1 MADQPTTTQ
10 QPKTGIAAAIE
21 TAAQTIAALPG
32 KTTTVKDPTDKT
44 NSNLRYVQVNGQW
57 VLANPLGVE
66 PTYAAP
72 FRGQRTST
80 VNDPGAQGNEYL
92 SAIPARYDATS
103 LDEFGQLA
111 PERIA
116 DIQKALARSGL
127 LAKETAYS
135 VWTPETA
142 SAMQKVLVY
151 ANQRGLLWQDA
162 LDEWAAA
169 GVAAGLDGGSSGPK
183 FTPRLSNP
191 DDLKATFRQ
200 VAYNRTGGNFMDEA
214 AYDRMVA
221 AYQDAEMKAQRAQFD
236 AAVAGGG
243 ATVDAPSAQTFGEQ
257 QVQAENADL
266 VAAHD
271 ISGYGKVFEGLM
283 GSWQ

>member
-1 MADQPTTTQ
+1 MADTTTQ
-10 QPKTGIAAAIE
+10 DDPFGIKSAAA
-21 TAAQTIAALPG
+21 TLAALPG
-32 KTTTVKDPTDKT
+32 KAASDPTDKT
-44 NSNLRYVQVNGQW
+44 NSNLRFVTVGGR
-57 VLANPLGVE
+57 VVKANPIGVE
-66 PTYAAP
+66 TGYEAQY
-72 FRGQRTST
+72 RGQRLGDTYNGDYAVAPPS
-80 VNDPGAQGNEYL
+80 
-92 SAIPARYDATS
+92 SIPARYDATD
-103 LDEFGQLA
+103 LDMFSQLA

-116 DIQKALARSGL
+116 DIQKALARAGI
-127 LAKETAYS
+127 LAKETAYQI
-135 VWTPETA
+135 WTPETA
-142 SAMQKVLVY
+142 SAMGKVLAY

-169 GVAAGLDGGSSGPK
+169 GVAAGLDKGPAGPK

-200 VAYNRTGGNFMDEA
+200 VAYNRTGGNFMDEG

-221 AYQDAEMKAQRAQFD
+221 SYQDAEMKAQRAQFD

-243 ATVDAPSAQTFGEQ
+243 TTVDAPSAQTFGEQ
-257 QVQAENADL
+257 QVKAADADL

-271 ISGYGKVFEGLM
+271 ISGFGKVFESLM